1 MKYSSVLSPYM
12 YAYIKEKEA
21 VGHAVT
27 QTKWFFHEL
36 DIYFQQNNLTS
47 IQITKEIYDG
57 WYEWASVN
65 RKRTTVHAKVL
76 MMTAFLKYMCTVG
89 NDCLFLISLVRFH
102 SVLLFNLSKLSFP
115 YRFA

>member
-47 IQITKEIYDG
+47 IQIT
-57 WYEWASVN
+57 
-65 RKRTTVHAKVL
+65 
-76 MMTAFLKYMCTVG
+76 
-89 NDCLFLISLVRFH
+89 
-102 SVLLFNLSKLSFP
+102 
-115 YRFA
+115 

>member
-1 MKYSSVLSPYM
+1 MVNQMKYSSVLSPYM

-47 IQITKEIYDG
+47 IQITKEIYDAG
-57 WYEWASVN
+57 MSGHPS
-65 RKRTTVHAKVL
+65 TV
-76 MMTAFLKYMCTVG
+76 
-89 NDCLFLISLVRFH
+89 
-102 SVLLFNLSKLSFP
+102 SVLRCMLR
-115 YRFA
+115 Y